1 MKQNDRQPNAQ
12 KWTTEVVTEHLQEIE
27 KDVSAGNSYF
37 LGRALIKRGLYS
49 QIWKY
54 WKEVFVEF
62 DDITETMLR
71 IETML
76 EANLLDAALKKELS
90 PYVAMLTL
98 KNNYHWKDRPVN
110 EVAEK
115 AAAAIAEPQVFR
127 PDTNYKAYMAGGE
140 TMEVMDLEE
149 LQRTLKENDER
160 SKK

>member
-27 KDVSAGNSYF
+27 KDVAAGNSYF

-54 WKEVFVEF
+54 WKEVFVEY

-98 KNNYHWKDRPVN
+98 KNNYHWRDRPVS

-115 AAAAIAEPQVFR
+115 EPEVIAEPQVFR
-127 PDTNYKAYMAGGE
+127 PDTNYKAYLTGGE
-140 TMEVMDLEE
+140 VLEVMDLEE
-149 LQRTLKENDER
+149 LERTLKQNAER
-160 SKK
+160 PKQ